1 MKLID
6 EHGRFLGLINVID
19 LLVVL
24 AILLA
29 AGGVA
34 YKLLVP
40 AGRAATTR
48 VEVEILVPKVHPAV
62 AAAVRPGD
70 RLVAGSAYV
79 KAEIKTVHTTP
90 ARVATPR
97 SDGTLVLAEDPQLRD
112 LYITVNGTA
121 KMGGLTLT
129 LAGQE
134 LRAGRDFYVKSL
146 TYEVKGTVLR
156 VTLPEGEPG
165 P

>member
-1 MKLID
+1 MKLVD
-6 EHGRFLGLINVID
+6 ERGRFLGLINVID

-24 AILLA
+24 AILLVV
-29 AGGVA
+29 GGVA

-40 AGRAATTR
+40 AGRTAATT
-48 VEVEILVPKVHPAV
+48 VEAEILVPKVHPAV

-70 RLVAGSAYV
+70 RLVAGNAYV
-79 KAEIKTVHTTP
+79 QAEIKTVRATP

-97 SDGTLVLAEDPQLRD
+97 SDGTLALAEDPQLRD

-121 KMGGLTLT
+121 KMAGPTLT

-134 LRAGRDFYVKSL
+134 LRAGRDFYVKSM
-146 TYEVKGTVLR
+146 TYEVKGTVLQ